1 MPSELSPRAAFA
13 PTYSVPEHF
22 AATSDIWEAYFAGSI
37 SMNARER
44 LLAVFRDR
52 LLAEVPLPK

>member
-1 MPSELSPRAAFA
+1 MPSDLSPRAAFA

-22 AATSDIWEAYFAGSI
+22 ASVGEIWDAFFDGSI

-44 LLAVFRDR
+44 LLAVFRNR